1 MKKERAEKAQADHL
15 AAYEKSVV
23 DLVAQVKSKRVAK
36 RDFVI
41 HQNEYHF
48 EIKAGDDLSH
58 IPELF
63 IENLKTENVI

>member
-1 MKKERAEKAQADHL
+1 
-15 AAYEKSVV
+15 
-23 DLVAQVKSKRVAK
+23 
-36 RDFVI
+36 VI